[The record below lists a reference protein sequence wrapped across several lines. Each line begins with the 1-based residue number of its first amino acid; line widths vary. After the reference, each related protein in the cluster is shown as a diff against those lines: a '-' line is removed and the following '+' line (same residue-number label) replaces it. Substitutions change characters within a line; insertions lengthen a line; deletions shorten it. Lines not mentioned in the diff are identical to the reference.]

1 MPRERLHVAAR
12 GNGDTSRCRN
22 GGEEAS
28 RSAGLFSSCALP
40 LGVNPK
46 RPSRPDVGTH
56 RHRVEPGWVKSY
68 LIVLA
73 PSVLSWEIPCSPSTA
88 RTAKRARLTNDRA
101 RPPRPLLR
109 VRCGVASSL
118 PRKKP
123 AERPAYTLKTNEER
137 HDSPSNDQEY
147 VEHLTKK
154 AAKEQK
160 RKPASRNRFPVDLLA
175 GLVLFASGIG
185 ISLFVIL
192 GEGGMM
198 NTLVNGFL
206 CPMIFIITGGRMH
219 PRVGGNNPAI
229 ANR

>member
-1 MPRERLHVAAR
+1 MCYLGRYHVLHP
-12 GNGDTSRCRN
+12 
-22 GGEEAS
+22 
-28 RSAGLFSSCALP
+28 LPALP
-40 LGVNPK
+40 KRAAANK
-46 RPSRPDVGTH
+46 RPHT
-56 RHRVEPGWVKSY
+56 
-68 LIVLA
+68 
-73 PSVLSWEIPCSPSTA
+73 
-88 RTAKRARLTNDRA
+88 

-109 VRCGVASSL
+109 VRSAEL
-118 PRKKP
+118 QAP
-123 AERPAYTLKTNEER
+123 AEEEASGEPAYTLKTNEER

-206 CPMIFIITGGRMH
+206 CPMIFIITG
-219 PRVGGNNPAI
+219 AACI
-229 ANR
+229 LSWWK